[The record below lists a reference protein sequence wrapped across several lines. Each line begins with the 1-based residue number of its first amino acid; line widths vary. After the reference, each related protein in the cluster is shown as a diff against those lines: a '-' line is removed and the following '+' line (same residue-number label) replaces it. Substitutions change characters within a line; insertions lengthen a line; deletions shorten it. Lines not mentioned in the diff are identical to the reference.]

1 MSPKRYRSRAA
12 AERAA
17 TRVKRSVPQAHVEVN
32 FDNSLS
38 VYVYTA
44 ALTPRERRAIEEHDV
59 QEPAPPS
66 PKTPLLRPRKA
77 RAEACTSSAAEP
89 VKLAREIFARYHAD
103 GRLDDRKAAVE
114 EAIAA
119 GVTPNT
125 AKTIYYVFRGEV
137 GLPRSVRRARASRRS
152 PVKLAAA
159 PTAVRVCN
167 GVAEPAVGT
176 KAREVWDMAD
186 ALHAKLGRPPKR
198 GEVGEKIV
206 DLAPETLK
214 KSYVAW
220 RRFHAIPRQ
229 GQHHNRKAAS

>member
-1 MSPKRYRSRAA
+1 MPPKRYRSRAA

-17 TRVKRSVPQAHVEVN
+17 TRVKRDVPQAHVEVN

-44 ALTPRERRAIEEHDV
+44 ALTPGERRAIEEHDV
-59 QEPAPPS
+59 QEPKAPS
-66 PKTPLLRPRKA
+66 PKTPLLERRTRPA
-77 RAEACTSSAAEP
+77 VLEPSTVAEP
-89 VKLAREIFARYHAD
+89 GKVCREVFARYLAD
-103 GRLDDRKAAVE
+103 GRLDDRKAAIE

-152 PVKLAAA
+152 PVKLKAT

-167 GVAEPAVGT
+167 GVAEPALGT
-176 KAREVWDMAD
+176 KAREVWDVAD
-186 ALHAKLGRPPKR
+186 ALHAKFRRPPKR
-198 GEVGEKIV
+198 GEVGRQIADV
-206 DLAPETLK
+206 SPETLK
-214 KSYVAW
+214 RSYVAW
-220 RRFHAIPRQ
+220 RKFHAIPRQ
-229 GQHHNRKAAS
+229 GQYHERGTS